1 MPDPTPSGRELLARH
16 FRQLQEMGSGPL
28 LLSGMTRRE
37 VLDWFRQLETQAP
50 ATPPAPPRPQ
60 AQPRFQSGG
69 PRPPLPSTHDALRE
83 ISLACTRCPLHEGR
97 TQVVFS
103 DGSPTAS
110 LMVVGEAP
118 GANEDRTGVPFVG
131 AAGKLLDLLLAS
143 VGLSR
148 EESVYICN
156 VLKCRPPGNR
166 DPQPAEIRECSPYLL
181 KQVELV
187 APRAILAVG
196 SFSGRLLT
204 GQDSAPLS
212 RLRGE
217 VHRYEGVPLVVTY
230 HPAALLRNRS
240 WTRETWDDL
249 QLLREV
255 LDAA

>member
-1 MPDPTPSGRELLARH
+1 MTDSTPPGRELLARR
-16 FRQLQEMGSGPL
+16 FRQLGEMGSGPV
-28 LLSGMTRRE
+28 LLSGMTRQE
-37 VLDWFRQLETQAP
+37 VLTWFRELETAE
-50 ATPPAPPRPQ
+50 AVPAPSHVRPQ
-60 AQPRFQSGG
+60 LQQAVPL
-69 PRPPLPSTHDALRE
+69 PPLPSTHEALRDLCL
-83 ISLACTRCPLHEGR
+83 SCTRCPLHEGR

-103 DGSPTAS
+103 DGVPTAN

-118 GANEDRTGVPFVG
+118 GANEDRTGRPFVG

-181 KQVELV
+181 KQVEVV

-204 GQDSAPLS
+204 GQESAPLS

-249 QLLREV
+249 QLLRGV